1 MNTFGDRLK
10 KLRTSI
16 KPKMSQKDF
25 GKLFGLSESA
35 VGMYERNERKPDYEV
50 LQKISEYFSVSTDY
64 LITGKDFNSETK
76 ENSSTTVTVAGQS
89 VSLSPDE
96 LRVFKELIK
105 HQAMF
110 HDLATDPE
118 KKVKQLIKLYKMKKI
133 LFEEDD
139 DDEEYGDGFGEFE
152 D

>member
-1 MNTFGDRLK
+1 MLGDRLK
-10 KLRTSI
+10 ELRQQRKLTQEEFAQ
-16 KPKMSQKDF
+16 KMGISR
-25 GKLFGLSESA
+25 GTYA
-35 VGMYERNERKPDYEV
+35 HYEINKRQPDYGT
-50 LQKISEYFSVSTDY
+50 LQKIADFYNVTTDY
-64 LITGKDFNSETK
+64 LLGRTDSPETK
-76 ENSSTTVTVAGQS
+76 STVTVAGQS

-133 LFEEDD
+133 LFDEDD

>member
-1 MNTFGDRLK
+1 MFGARLRELRK
-10 KLRTSI
+10 K
-16 KPKMSQKDF
+16 KKMTMKELGAKFS
-25 GKLFGLSESA
+25 LAESTIS
-35 VGMYERNERKPDYEV
+35 GYENGNRKPDLELINAFADFFEV
-50 LQKISEYFSVSTDY
+50 SVDY
-64 LITGKDFNSETK
+64 LLGRTDNPETK
-76 ENSSTTVTVAGQS
+76 STITVAGQS